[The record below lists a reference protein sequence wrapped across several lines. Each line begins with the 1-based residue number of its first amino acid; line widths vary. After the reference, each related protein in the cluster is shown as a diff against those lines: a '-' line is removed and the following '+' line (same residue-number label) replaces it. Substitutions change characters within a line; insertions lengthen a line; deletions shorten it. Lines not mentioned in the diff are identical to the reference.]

1 MIFLVTQPFK
11 ISNYK
16 AVILQPYNQKIVQV
30 TNLLLHIPVMMM
42 ALIIPLLMVV
52 LALLQN
58 KNYLRNDMRKAMI
71 YTLTLTM
78 SNGSNYIT

>member
-71 YTLTLTM
+71 YTLMLTM